1 MSKHEQRTTLS
12 ARVTVSLLVADM
24 KETITFYER
33 LGFHV
38 TGRHEDAWAEA
49 SRDHATLQFF
59 TEPPQGVA
67 NKPGLS
73 GTIYFYPTD
82 VSALAAEWRNVISLE
97 WGPEEMPY
105 GMREFG
111 IKDPNGYFLAFT
123 EPVD

>member
-1 MSKHEQRTTLS
+1 MSKLEQRTTLS

-24 KETITFYER
+24 KETISFYER
-33 LGFHV
+33 LGFRV
-38 TGRHEDAWAEA
+38 TGRHDDEWAEV
-49 SRDHATLQFF
+49 SRDQATLQFF
-59 TEPPQGVA
+59 TAPPQGVA
-67 NKPGLS
+67 DEPVLS

-82 VSALAAEWRNVISLE
+82 VSAIAAEWSNVISLE
-97 WGPEEMPY
+97 WGPAEMPY